1 MQHTDSQSR
10 AGDEGRFRLAM
21 ASSGIGMAIVG
32 LDGRWLEVNPA
43 FERMFGVAAGEII
56 GRTAADITHP
66 DDIEESR
73 EYLRQLVDGE
83 IPMLDAQ
90 KRYLHASG
98 DIVWAHVNVAVM
110 RGADGTPG
118 YLIVQL
124 RDVTAQRAAEEAL
137 RAWNATLEQRVAER
151 TEELERSNRQQEMF
165 AYGVSHDLRAPLRA
179 IDSFSALL
187 ESQYAHC
194 LDPTGHGYL
203 RRIRGATARMSG
215 LIDSML
221 ELSRVSRADLKA
233 SDIDVS
239 LLAEWSLAELR
250 DGEPEREVDAIVQPD
265 LHAVGDERQ
274 LKLMF
279 GQLLQNAWKFSATRD
294 RVRIEVTGER
304 HGDCLRV
311 SIRDHGIGFDTRYA
325 ERMFEPFQRLH
336 GPDEGGGNGLGLAI
350 ARRIVERHH
359 GRLWAESQPG
369 VGSVFHLEL
378 PAVAEG
384 AGADAA
390 EGGTR

>member
-1 MQHTDSQSR
+1 MQHTDTQSR

-43 FERMFGVAAGEII
+43 FERMFGVSAGEII

-73 EYLRQLVDGE
+73 EYLRRLVTGE
-83 IPMLDAQ
+83 IPVLDAQ

-98 DIVWAHVNVAVM
+98 DVVWTHVNVAVM
-110 RGADGTPG
+110 RDADQEPG

-124 RDVTAQRAAEEAL
+124 RDITAQRAAEEAL
-137 RAWNATLEQRVAER
+137 RAWNATLEERVAER

-179 IDSFSALL
+179 IDSFSGLL

-194 LDPTGHGYL
+194 LDSTGHGYL
-203 RRIRGATARMSG
+203 RRIRGATARMGG

-233 SDIDVS
+233 TDVDVS
-239 LLAEWSLAELR
+239 LLVEWSLAELR
-250 DGEPEREVDAIVQPD
+250 DAEPEREADAAVQPD

-279 GQLLQNAWKFSATRD
+279 GQLLQNAWKFSASRD

-311 SIRDHGIGFDTRYA
+311 SIRDQGIGFEPRYA

-350 ARRIVERHH
+350 AQRIVERHR
-359 GRLWAESQPG
+359 GRLWAESEPG
-369 VGSVFHLEL
+369 TGSVFHLEL
-378 PAVAEG
+378 PTVADG
-384 AGADAA
+384 GGPHDD
-390 EGGTR
+390 GGTR